1 MMKFICGTLFNVLMG
16 VILAYVVGVN
26 PAYGAATG
34 AVVPAVLG
42 NFMPAGSVFEG
53 VYTEVW
59 TGELI
64 KRLNAGLKADWL
76 NGIPDYSAKVDNEVI
91 HLVDV
96 GGDPDVL
103 VNNTTYP
110 IPIQDLTESDVPVG
124 LDKFQTKATRVT
136 DDQLYALS
144 FDKFSADVE
153 RHGNAITSLKPD
165 YPVITTH
172 WHEEAE
178 FTLITE
184 GDASYQIDLTSYAVE
199 KDDLIFIPPLLLHSV
214 SRGQSALYQS
224 ETYVFHMNFLG
235 GNATDICST
244 RYLMPLTNEELSVP
258 CLIRPTHPAYV
269 SLRKIFAQISS
280 LFANPVEGYELA
292 IKALLLQVI
301 FLLLQNRTPDGKRS
315 VDTAN
320 ASEKLKTVLDYI
332 HLHYAEPLTVAG
344 LAAQCYFSEYYFMRF
359 FKKHM
364 NMTVVEYLNNLRLE
378 KAVELFE
385 QGNTSI
391 LEVSLA
397 TGFHNLS
404 YFHKIFKRKFHMT
417 PREFLKKLSSF

>member
-1 MMKFICGTLFNVLMG
+1 M
-16 VILAYVVGVN
+16 
-26 PAYGAATG
+26 
-34 AVVPAVLG
+34 
-42 NFMPAGSVFEG
+42 
-53 VYTEVW
+53 
-59 TGELI
+59 
-64 KRLNAGLKADWL
+64 KRLQTLALEQKEDAR
-76 NGIPDYSAKVDNEVI
+76 
-91 HLVDV
+91 H
-96 GGDPDVL
+96 GDA
-103 VNNTTYP
+103 TF
-110 IPIQDLTESDVPVG
+110 PIQ
-124 LDKFQTKATRVT
+124 K
-136 DDQLYALS
+136 Y
-144 FDKFSADVE
+144 
-153 RHGNAITSLKPD
+153 ITSLKPD
-165 YPVITTH
+165 YPVVTTH

-301 FLLLQNRTPDGKRS
+301 FLLLQYRTPDGKRS

-359 FKKHM
+359 FKKYM
-364 NMTVVEYLNNLRLE
+364 GMSCVQYIKNVRLE
-378 KAVELFE
+378 RAADQFE
-385 QGNTSI
+385 NGETNT
-391 LEVSLA
+391 LEVALSC
-397 TGFHNLS
+397 GFSNLS
-404 YFHKIFKRKFHMT
+404 YFHREFKKKYGMT
-417 PREFLKKLSSF
+417 PKRFISLSARAADFHEGSE